1 MKRVYPLMAAAAI
14 VIATFTSCS
23 KGGKTGLLVPEDAAI
38 VFHINNAS
46 LSSKLSWEDIKQSQW
61 FREAG
66 TDVADEWGK
75 KLLEDPSAS
84 GIDTKSD
91 FVLFLKKEKKN
102 GYLVINGGVKDA
114 AALENFSKHMD
125 QDAAI
130 SKDGNLSFAVY
141 KDKTVMAWNATH
153 FSFVAA
159 MPMPDAGNF
168 MNIDSDG
175 FEEDEDDGD
184 SDSSISADDLKAFGK
199 KVLTL
204 KNSERLDKD
213 SRFAEM
219 IKDGSDMHLWMNTE
233 KYYGD
238 MFGPMMSMFGNL
250 AALTNGN
257 LSASSINFADGK
269 ITMTSK
275 QYYGKEMDALVS
287 KYQSKPIS
295 EEMAGLIPSDN
306 VAAALVMNYPPD
318 GLNEMLK
325 MIKVDGIVNVLLAQS
340 GFSTDDFVKA
350 NKGDLLLA
358 VTDFSIKEKTEE
370 FEMGNGK
377 KTSYST
383 TEPDAKVLFA
393 TSVKDKASFEKLITV
408 LWDQTKDLPMK
419 ELPPISYK
427 LENNWFAAG
436 NDSAQVAKFLAGES
450 KKSAFTAKISG
461 HPMGFFVDL
470 KKVMTAAATTTKDS
484 SSKAALDAALNTWED
499 ITAWGGEYR
508 NKAIEMYAEI
518 NLADKQTN
526 SLKQLNA
533 FLDKMAVIY
542 KAERTKNRYEER
554 KELKAF

>member
-1 MKRVYPLMAAAAI
+1 MKKNILLLAVVAV
-14 VIATFTSCS
+14 VITAFSSCN

-46 LSSKLSWEDIKQSQW
+46 LSSKLSWEEIKQSQW
-61 FREAG
+61 FSEAG
-66 TDVADEWGK
+66 SQAADEWSK

-84 GIDTKSD
+84 GIDMKSD

-102 GYLVINGGVKDA
+102 GFLVVQGGVKDA
-114 AALENFSKHMD
+114 AALENFSKQMD
-125 QDAAI
+125 PGAAT
-130 SKDGNLSFAVY
+130 SKDGSISFTVY
-141 KDKTVMAWNATH
+141 ENKTVMAWNATH
-153 FSFVAA
+153 FSFVAGV
-159 MPMPDAGNF
+159 PMPDAGSF
-168 MNIDSDG
+168 MNRDRLD
-175 FEEDEDDGD
+175 DEDYDFG
-184 SDSSISADDLKAFGK
+184 SSIPVEELKAFGK

-204 KNSERLDKD
+204 KKSERLDKD
-213 SRFAEM
+213 SRFADM
-219 IKDGSDMHLWMNTE
+219 IADGSDMHFWVNTE

-238 MFGPMMSMFGNL
+238 LFGPVMSMFGNL
-250 AALTNGN
+250 SALTKGN
-257 LSASSINFADGK
+257 LSASSFNFADGK
-269 ITMTSK
+269 ITMTAK

-287 KYQSKPIS
+287 KYRSTPIS
-295 EEMAGLIPSDN
+295 EETAGLLPTEN
-306 VAAALVMNYPPD
+306 VAAAMVMNYPPD

-340 GFSTDDFVKA
+340 GYSTDDFIKA

-358 VTDFSIKEKTEE
+358 VTDFSIREKTTELE
-370 FEMGNGK
+370 LGNGK

-393 TSVKDKASFEKLITV
+393 TSVKDKAAFEKLITL
-408 LWDQTKDLPMK
+408 LWDQSK
-419 ELPPISYK
+419 ELPMEAFPSISYR

-461 HPMGFFVDL
+461 HPFGFFVDL
-470 KKVMTAAATTTKDS
+470 KKIMTVAATETKDS
-484 SSKAALDAALNTWED
+484 SSKAALAAALNTWED
-499 ITAWGGEYR
+499 ITAWGGEYK
-508 NKAIEMYAEI
+508 NKAVEMYAEI

-526 SLKQLNA
+526 SLKQLNG

-542 KAERTKNRYEER
+542 KTERKKHLEEER